1 MRNLNLNLNNTRVA
15 AIAVAGVV
23 GLIVLLSSLYTV
35 HQTELALVVQ
45 VGQPRAVVTEPGLHM
60 KAPWPL
66 QNVVMV
72 DKRVLNLDL
81 PTEEVIA
88 QDKKRLVVDAFA
100 RWRVTDPLR
109 FYQSLS
115 DVDVARIRL
124 QPILGSNVRR
134 VLGAQTF
141 AAVLSSDRA
150 KLMLDIRDGVNAE
163 TKSFGIEI
171 VDVRIRRADLPAQ
184 NSDAIYLR
192 MQQERVREAN
202 EYRAQGEQISQE
214 IRSKADRDVTVTLA
228 EAQRQ
233 ADITRGQGDAEK
245 NRIFAEAFGRDP
257 DFFGFYR
264 SMTAYQ
270 ASLKGDNTTVILSP
284 DSEFF
289 RYFSSGTGAARR

>member
-1 MRNLNLNLNNTRVA
+1 MMKSHRLVVI
-15 AIAVAGVV
+15 AIVGVV
-23 GLIVLLSSLYTV
+23 ALSIALSSLFTV
-35 HQTELALVVQ
+35 HQTEQAIVLQ
-45 VGQPRAVVTEPGLHM
+45 WGEPKAVATDPGLHV
-60 KAPWPL
+60 KLPWPF
-66 QNVVMV
+66 QNVLYV

-81 PTEEVIA
+81 AAEEVIA

-100 RWRVTDPLR
+100 RWRITDPLR
-109 FYQSLS
+109 FFQSLS
-115 DVDVARIRL
+115 NEDVAQVRL

-134 VLGAQTF
+134 ILGAQTF
-141 AAVLSSDRA
+141 AAVLSGERA
-150 KLMLDIRDGVNAE
+150 KLMVDIRDGVNAE
-163 TKSFGIEI
+163 TRNFGIQI

-228 EAQRQ
+228 EATRQ
-233 ADITRGQGDAEK
+233 AEITRGQGDAEK

-257 DFFGFYR
+257 DFFAFYR
-264 SMTAYQ
+264 SMNAYQ
-270 ASLKGDNTTVILSP
+270 SSLKGDNTTVILSP

-289 RYFSSGTGAARR
+289 RYFGSGTGNGTSRR

>member
-1 MRNLNLNLNNTRVA
+1 MRYSAANNQTKLI
-15 AIAVAGVV
+15 AIGVAGAAALV
-23 GLIVLLSSLYTV
+23 VLLSSLYTV
-35 HQTELALVVQ
+35 HQTQLALVVQ
-45 VGQPRAVVTEPGLHM
+45 VGQPRAVVSEPGLHM
-60 KAPWPL
+60 KLPWPL
-66 QNVVMV
+66 QNIVYV

-109 FYQSLS
+109 FFQSLS
-115 DVDVARIRL
+115 NVDVARVRL

-141 AAVLSSDRA
+141 AAVLSGERA
-150 KLMLDIRDGVNAE
+150 QLMLSIRDGVNME

-202 EYRAQGEQISQE
+202 EYRAQGEQVSQE
-214 IRSKADRDVTVTLA
+214 IRSKADRDATVIMA
-228 EAQRQ
+228 EAQRS
-233 ADITRGQGDAEK
+233 ADITRGEGDGEK
-245 NRIFAEAFGRDP
+245 NRIFAAAFGRDP
-257 DFFGFYR
+257 DFFSFYR
-264 SMTAYQ
+264 SMTAYTS
-270 ASLKGDNTTVILSP
+270 SLKGDNTTVILSP
-284 DSEFF
+284 DSDFF
-289 RYFSSGTGAARR
+289 RYFGSGAGTQRR

>member
-1 MRNLNLNLNNTRVA
+1 M
-15 AIAVAGVV
+15 AVLGVV
-23 GLIVLLSSLYTV
+23 ALIVVFSSLFTV
-35 HQTELALVVQ
+35 HQTEQALVLQ
-45 VGQPRAVVTEPGLHM
+45 WGEPRAVITDPGLHL
-60 KAPWPL
+60 KAPWPF
-66 QNVVMV
+66 QNVLYV

-100 RWRVTDPLR
+100 RWRITDPLR
-109 FYQSLS
+109 FFQSLS
-115 DVDVARIRL
+115 DQQIAQIRL

-134 VLGAQTF
+134 ILGAQSF
-141 AAVLSSDRA
+141 AAVLSGERA
-150 KLMLDIRDGVNAE
+150 KLMVDIREGVNAE
-163 TKSFGIEI
+163 TRNFGIEI

-202 EYRAQGEQISQE
+202 EYRAQGEQVSQE
-214 IRSKADRDVTVTLA
+214 IRSKADRDVTVIIA
-228 EAQRQ
+228 EATRQ
-233 ADITRGQGDAEK
+233 SEITRGQGDAEK

-257 DFFGFYR
+257 DFFSFYR

-289 RYFSSGTGAARR
+289 RYFGGGPPRR